1 MEYTVRPYKKGE
13 EQYVA
18 EAHRRIYR
26 EEYNWGPAFSEYAA
40 AIALDFAKKEH
51 GPGEELWVA
60 EDTAASRAA
69 RPRRPQRAC
78 ADVPEVVR
86 RAVALK
92 YELVPH
98 VVAGARPG
106 LRVRAV
112 ALLQLRIEL
121 FVNDRYLTFVL
132 HGLPPA

>member
-51 GPGEELWVA
+51 GPGE
-60 EDTAASRAA
+60 
-69 RPRRPQRAC
+69 
-78 ADVPEVVR
+78 
-86 RAVALK
+86 
-92 YELVPH
+92 
-98 VVAGARPG
+98 
-106 LRVRAV
+106 
-112 ALLQLRIEL
+112 
-121 FVNDRYLTFVL
+121 
-132 HGLPPA
+132 

>member
-60 EDTAASRAA
+60 EDTAAGAFSAASCSVTPGTMSASSGCSSWSRTAA
-69 RPRRPQRAC
+69 ASALAPR
-78 ADVPEVVR
+78 
-86 RAVALK
+86 
-92 YELVPH
+92 
-98 VVAGARPG
+98 
-106 LRVRAV
+106 
-112 ALLQLRIEL
+112 
-121 FVNDRYLTFVL
+121 
-132 HGLPPA
+132 

>member
-60 EDTAASRAA
+60 EDTAAGRLLGCIMLCDAGTAQASCGCSWWSLTAA
-69 RPRRPQRAC
+69 ASALAPR
-78 ADVPEVVR
+78 
-86 RAVALK
+86 
-92 YELVPH
+92 
-98 VVAGARPG
+98 
-106 LRVRAV
+106 
-112 ALLQLRIEL
+112 
-121 FVNDRYLTFVL
+121 
-132 HGLPPA
+132 

>member
-51 GPGEELWVA
+51 GPGVG
-60 EDTAASRAA
+60 R
-69 RPRRPQRAC
+69 RGYGRRPPSRLHHALRRRGQHRPA
-78 ADVPEVVR
+78 AAVPG
-86 RAVALK
+86 
-92 YELVPH
+92 
-98 VVAGARPG
+98 GA
-106 LRVRAV
+106 
-112 ALLQLRIEL
+112 
-121 FVNDRYLTFVL
+121 
-132 HGLPPA
+132 